1 MIQIDPM
8 ELDTFRLQDDYIGL
22 QVLISIEELV
32 QPATIARGVNV
43 ATIDVVANVLPNEG
57 GKTMEQML
65 IDMQQPLIVIVNLQL
80 CKVVIDHVFF
90 R

>member
-22 QVLISIEELV
+22 QAPIFIEELV
-32 QPATIARGVNV
+32 QPATIVRGVNV

-57 GKTMEQML
+57 GGDDGTNV
-65 IDMQQPLIVIVNLQL
+65 DRYATTFNS
-80 CKVVIDHVFF
+80 DN
-90 R
+90 